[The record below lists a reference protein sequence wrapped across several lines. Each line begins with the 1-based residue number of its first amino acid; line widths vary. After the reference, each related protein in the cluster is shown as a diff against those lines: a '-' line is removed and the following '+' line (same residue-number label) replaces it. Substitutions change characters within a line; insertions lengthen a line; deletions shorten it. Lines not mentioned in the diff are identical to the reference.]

1 MSRGRDQMNMLMV
14 DPLWQSNYDQHL
26 NKIVQKTPAASRII
40 AMRKSYHI
48 FLLSTLLLLTSSF
61 TECYKPAGRGD
72 NLPKHIKTLAIP
84 AFQNPSLR
92 FKVEQRFTS
101 AMIDEVIRRGR
112 SLNVVSTPEGADAV
126 MLGTIQNFF
135 LRPVLL
141 DDFGRARIFEVTI
154 IASLTVRDQTKNK
167 ILFNNQNFTFRGEYE
182 ISGDPKTYFNEEGP
196 AVDRLARD
204 FAKSVMTTILE
215 GF

>member
-1 MSRGRDQMNMLMV
+1 MTGRVITENMSP
-14 DPLWQSNYDQHL
+14 PLAVVFILSL
-26 NKIVQKTPAASRII
+26 IFEEAFMP
-40 AMRKSYHI
+40 RKFQLVLSCVI
-48 FLLSTLLLLTSSF
+48 LFLTTGY

-72 NLPKHIKTLAIP
+72 NLPRHIKTLAIP

-92 FKVEQRFTS
+92 FKVEQRFTA

-141 DDFGRARIFEVTI
+141 DDFGRARIFEVTV

-167 ILFNNQNFTFRGEYE
+167 IIFNNQNYTFRGEYE